1 QKIPRPG
8 LRVREPF
15 GKCPSPIRSS
25 PAPGR
30 PALPMLFRIGR
41 GHEYLK
47 KPLPSQAFLLI
58 GITAPQEVGFREE
71 IVTLSVQTNRRQTFA
86 GNQRFH
92 RLGFRR
98 FLLMVPAQ
106 PIEPPPFRI
115 AGLVPLNEL

>member
-15 GKCPSPIRSS
+15 GKCPPPIRSS

-30 PALPMLFRIGR
+30 LALPMLFRIGR

-47 KPLPSQAFLLI
+47 KPLPSQALLLI
-58 GITAPQEVGFREE
+58 GITAPQEVSLGEE
-71 IVTLSVQTNRRQTFA
+71 IIPLRMQSNRRQAFA
-86 GNQRFH
+86 GNQSFD

-98 FLLMVPAQ
+98 FLLMVPRP
-106 PIEPPPFRI
+106 PI
-115 AGLVPLNEL
+115 